1 MPEITEPVHVCLE
14 YVRRDSESKQ
24 LSRSQQRRAMLRR
37 MIAGK
42 TLEARIDFLMDYK
55 WDIDFL
61 FAFIAGSITILK
73 QVNRQTPSIEL
84 ISHIR

>member
-1 MPEITEPVHVCLE
+1 MPAITEPVHVCFE

-24 LSRSQQRRAMLRR
+24 LGRSRQRRAMLRR
-37 MIAGK
+37 MMAGK
-42 TLEARIDFLMDYK
+42 TLEARIDFLMDCK

-61 FAFIAGSITILK
+61 FAYITGSITILK
-73 QVNRQTPSIEL
+73 QVNRQAPSMEL